1 MVAYAGKVGSEI
13 ADGILRRTGVTVL
26 LLVAV
31 AVFAVAEVAGQAGAS
46 GVAVTVETLSG
57 ELPGGSGGIS
67 VRPDGTILVSDFGEQ
82 LSGGGAPG
90 TRVFAVDPSGESRVF
105 ADGFQGA
112 SGSELGPDGVLYQS
126 NIAGGFISKVYPDG
140 RNERWVSEGLQ
151 APVGIVMDGAGDLVI
166 ANCGSNSLQRIDPTG
181 MSERFMESPLL
192 ACPNGITIDEAGVFY
207 VANFANGNVIRVSP
221 SGEAELLA
229 TIPGGNN
236 GHLVYHDGRLYVVA
250 RSAHQIYTVDLD
262 GTVEWLAGSGTQG
275 LDDGPAAEATFSYP
289 NDIGVSPDGR
299 FLYVNDVAALT
310 STGGLLA
317 PMVVRRIRIR

>member
-1 MVAYAGKVGSEI
+1 MLDLALLPVVLIGAFGATEAVGQVDRSGPS
-13 ADGILRRTGVTVL
+13 DGSRVG
-26 LLVAV
+26 
-31 AVFAVAEVAGQAGAS
+31 
-46 GVAVTVETLSG
+46 VTVETLSG

-105 ADGFQGA
+105 ADGLQGA

-126 NIAGGFISKVYPDG
+126 NIAGGFISKVHPDG
-140 RNERWVSEGLQ
+140 RNERWVAEGLQ
-151 APVGIVMDGAGDLVI
+151 APVGIVMDAEGDLVV
-166 ANCGSNSLQRIDPTG
+166 ANCGSNSLQRIDPAGT
-181 MSERFMESPLL
+181 SERFIESPLL
-192 ACPNGITIDEAGVFY
+192 ACPNGITIDEAGVLY
-207 VANFANGNVIRVSP
+207 VANFANGNVVRVSP
-221 SGEAELLA
+221 SGDADLLA

-236 GHLVYHDGRLYVVA
+236 GHLIYHDGLLYVVA
-250 RSAHQIYTVDLD
+250 RSAHQIYTVSLD
-262 GTVEWLAGSGTQG
+262 GTVEWLAGAGTQG
-275 LDDGPAAEATFSYP
+275 LDDGPADQATFSFP